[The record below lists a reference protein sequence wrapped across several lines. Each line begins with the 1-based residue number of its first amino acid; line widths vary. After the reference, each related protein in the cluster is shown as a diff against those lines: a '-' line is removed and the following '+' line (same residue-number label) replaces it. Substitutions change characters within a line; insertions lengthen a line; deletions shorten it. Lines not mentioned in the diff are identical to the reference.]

1 MIDAFKSTLNLGLLI
16 GFLIG
21 LPLVVGCTLAPAL
34 GWPPLFGGVLLT
46 LPWIGAW
53 LPAIIAFYRP
63 HPNRVAITIL
73 NVVAVATLLGFVG
86 VLLYVLALIW
96 AFTGPRDVYVGVGV
110 VG

>member
-16 GFLIG
+16 GFLVA
-21 LPLVVGCTLAPAL
+21 LPFTVGCILAPGL
-34 GWPPLFGGVLLT
+34 QWPPLFGGVLLT